1 MTDAKMT
8 QELLEMIGVV
18 YDSISDASCLLYD
31 LVEENPML
39 RDIQKIKELQ
49 SKLNKAIN
57 KIENDMP

>member
-1 MTDAKMT
+1 MTDAKMI

-18 YDSISDASCLLYD
+18 YENISDASGLLYN
-31 LVEENPML
+31 LVEENSML